1 MNEGSSN
8 SNGWITMQTLVVRLK
23 FVCFLLAVVMSA
35 ELIPVSALAGD
46 VKIKVENIRVER
58 DGERFVILYDLT
70 GPKDEEYAVRLS
82 LRREGDP
89 KFRMDLSAA
98 TGDLGKGAYSG
109 RDRKIVWDQKK
120 EFPDGLTGAD
130 FFFVVDA
137 EVSSGGISPWVWIGG
152 GAVAAGLAVVLLG
165 SKKSDGTT
173 STGPT
178 ATSSQFPV
186 EPGRPY

>member
-1 MNEGSSN
+1 
-8 SNGWITMQTLVVRLK
+8 MQTPVVRLR
-23 FVCFLLAVVMSA
+23 FVCFVLAVVMSA
-35 ELIPVSALAGD
+35 ELIPVSALAGE
-46 VKIKVENIRVER
+46 VKIKVENIRVEK
-58 DGERFVILYDLT
+58 DDERFVILYDLA

-89 KFRMDLSAA
+89 KFRMDLSSA
-98 TGDLGKGAYSG
+98 TGDVGKGSYSG
-109 RDRKIVWDQKK
+109 KERRIVWDSKK

-137 EVSSGGISPWVWIGG
+137 EISSGGISPWVWIGG

-178 ATSSQFPV
+178 TASYQFPL